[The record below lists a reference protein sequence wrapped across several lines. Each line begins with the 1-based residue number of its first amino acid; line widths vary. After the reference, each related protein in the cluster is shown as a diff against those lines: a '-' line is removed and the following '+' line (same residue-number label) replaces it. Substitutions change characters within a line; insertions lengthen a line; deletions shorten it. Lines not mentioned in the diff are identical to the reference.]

1 MKATGSAPS
10 AALLLGAILACSGC
24 SPPPEK
30 PAKSGPAVVECD
42 LDDGPCTARAGGLD
56 IVFEILPR
64 PVRTMTD
71 LTVTVTAAGDGGAV
85 DDEAVGVEFT
95 MPGMVMATGRFVL
108 DRTGEG
114 EYRGT
119 AVIVRCPSGG
129 RCWRATV
136 FGPSIPHTAFDFTV
150 DGE

>member
-1 MKATGSAPS
+1 MKATESAPS

-30 PAKSGPAVVECD
+30 PLKSVPAVVECD
-42 LDDGPCTARAGGLD
+42 LDGGPCTARTGGLD
-56 IVFEILPR
+56 IVIEIFPR

-71 LTVTVTAAGDGGAV
+71 LTVTVTATGDGGGI

-95 MPGMVMATGRFVL
+95 MPGMVMATYRVVL

-114 EYRGT
+114 EYGGA

-129 RCWRATV
+129 RSWRATV

-150 DGE
+150 DVE